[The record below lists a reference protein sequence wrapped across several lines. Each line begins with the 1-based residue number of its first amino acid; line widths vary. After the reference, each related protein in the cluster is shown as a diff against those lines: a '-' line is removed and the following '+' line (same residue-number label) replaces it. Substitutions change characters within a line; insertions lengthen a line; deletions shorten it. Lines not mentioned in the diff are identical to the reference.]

1 MDSNPA
7 DLLSGGFCLSD
18 MQARSDR
25 DAKLAHCRDDC
36 SGGVNRL
43 SRLIKRC
50 EEAVSGG
57 IDLSTTEPLE
67 LPANGSVVRR
77 DQPLPCPVAKPD
89 GQVSRAHY
97 IRE

>member
-1 MDSNPA
+1 MHSNPA
-7 DLLSGGFCLSD
+7 DLLAGRFCLSG

-25 DAKLAHCRDDC
+25 DAKLGHCRDDC

-43 SRLIKRC
+43 GRLVKRC

-67 LPANGSVVRR
+67 LPANRSVVRS
-77 DQPLPCPVAKPD
+77 DEPLPCPVAKPD
-89 GQVSRAHY
+89 GQVSGPDY
-97 IRE
+97 VRE